1 MAAVLFSAVSHVWPW
16 YAIWGLAPA
25 ALLPGWWLSRFV
37 FAVSL
42 VMPFTL
48 AAWWSEPFP
57 HHMEFA
63 ALIVY
68 ATACLWTFA
77 TADRARRS

>member
-1 MAAVLFSAVSHVWPW
+1 MPSGCWRLAAVV
-16 YAIWGLAPA
+16 
-25 ALLPGWWLSRFV
+25 PGWWLSRFV
-37 FAVSL
+37 FGVSL

-68 ATACLWTFA
+68 AGACLWTIA
-77 TADRARRS
+77 TARERHS